1 MVSIWLN
8 FVDFYFKG
16 EDGEDLF
23 HFFKIFKTFLKRF
36 GLFSVTLDT
45 TT

>member
-16 EDGEDLF
+16 DDGEDLF
-23 HFFKIFKTFLKRF
+23 HFFKIFKTFFKEIWIVL
-36 GLFSVTLDT
+36 LHP
-45 TT
+45 